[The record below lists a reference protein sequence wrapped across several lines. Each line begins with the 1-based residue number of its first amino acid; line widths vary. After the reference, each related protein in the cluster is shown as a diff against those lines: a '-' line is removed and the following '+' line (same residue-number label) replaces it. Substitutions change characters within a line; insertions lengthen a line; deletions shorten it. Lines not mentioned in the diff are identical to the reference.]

1 MISAS
6 VTVVEIWFR
15 SAFSMVPTGHRKL
28 EKVGEF
34 DWPEK
39 VMENPDVYRQSGEK
53 SWKMKIDTDNLDK
66 DCLATDLGFS
76 PDNIIRSERFRK
88 KNCSE
93 RDMLGFRTNVKISAY
108 SHVQEAGSENASKY

>member
-1 MISAS
+1 
-6 VTVVEIWFR
+6 
-15 SAFSMVPTGHRKL
+15 MVPTGHRKL

-66 DCLATDLGFS
+66 HCLATDLGFS
-76 PDNIIRSERFRK
+76 PDNIIRSELFRK

-93 RDMLGFRTNVKISAY
+93 RDMLGFRTNVKSVLIAMY
-108 SHVQEAGSENASKY
+108 KKLVQKTPLSTRDLDSG